1 MYMVTLLL
9 ASKEDTASM
18 NIYSEVLE
26 LNGWGETKQ
35 YSHGKVTTNSISDI
49 ELLLIDQ
56 LHIWADGIDL
66 KHQEITSSD
75 VDEVLVLSRHVSSSE
90 TPAITLHAIGI
101 PGGTPHGMK
110 AESGGINGKVP
121 PPSTKFA
128 ELFRTMKRIASAKK
142 LDEKYDLT
150 LETTHHGPLL
160 ESPALYLEIGS
171 TEDQWADK
179 EAARVWAETIS
190 LCLGIEGGG
199 CKWEGR
205 GEVMIGFGGGHYAP
219 RHKAVISESDVWL
232 GHVLASY
239 SLNFERTAEG
249 SDSGVWQHS
258 VKSAVDS
265 TRIAFPGGN
274 VFAHLDRKSFK
285 SWQRRALTKLLSELG
300 VPVLRGK
307 QITDP

>member
-1 MYMVTLLL
+1 MVTLLL
-9 ASKEDTASM
+9 ASNEDIASM
-18 NIYSEVLE
+18 NIYSEVMQ
-26 LNGWGETKQ
+26 LNGWGETQ
-35 YSHGKVTTNSISDI
+35 EYSHGKVTRNSISDV

-56 LHIWADGIDL
+56 LHIWADGIDM

-90 TPAITLHAIGI
+90 TPAITLHAIGV
-101 PGGTPHGMK
+101 PGGKPRGSK

-121 PPSTKFA
+121 PPSTRFA
-128 ELFRTMKRIASAKK
+128 ELFRTMKTVASARK

-160 ESPALYLEIGS
+160 ESPTLYLEIGS
-171 TEDQWADK
+171 TEEQWSDK

-190 LCLGIEGGG
+190 LCLGIEGRD
-199 CKWEGR
+199 CRWEGY
-205 GEVMIGFGGGHYAP
+205 GDVMIGFGGGHYAP

-232 GHVLASY
+232 GHILASY
-239 SLNFERTAEG
+239 SLIFEKPIEG
-249 SDSGVWQHS
+249 DYPSGVWQHS
-258 VKSAVDS
+258 VKSAVES

-285 SWQRRALTKLLSELG
+285 SWQRNAISKLLSELG
-300 VPVLRGK
+300 VPILRGK